1 MCTEQDQSPYSAIV
15 EPCPAIPPAGLS
27 IKVETSKE
35 EDTDVILPEQELTFV
50 LTQESVCSLDSLA
63 QCNVHFAY
71 DL

>member
-1 MCTEQDQSPYSAIV
+1 MCTEHQSPYAAIV

-27 IKVETSKE
+27 IDVETSKE

-50 LTQESVCSLDSLA
+50 LTQESVCSMDSLA
-63 QCNVHFAY
+63 QRNVHFAY